1 MNYRIGNSFLNDR
14 NKDFESGL
22 DYIDRALSLIPPL
35 REGDIP
41 HENEIMARIFRA
53 RALQNLG
60 DISGA
65 LAEYRVCLAAIRLL
79 DYHGKVDMNNSK
91 DILISKTT
99 NFTSIII
106 GLTIESK
113 IQEGANRPYFS
124 HDERLDL
131 MKELG
136 YGMYSDNSLKCG
148 CCGKTDLELA
158 KLKKKLVL
166 CATCKGVWYCGRECQ
181 KEAWKKGHSKICGEK
196 AGVQTKQVSVASYAQ
211 IRAGRLCL
219 YCDKHDPSI
228 RVLFKDRSTDQ
239 TFDALTDQDQD
250 YELKTDET
258 GAIENSTEYYH
269 HTMYKDLIGERE
281 AMDKIFGGMS
291 LQG

>member
-1 MNYRIGNSFLNDR
+1 LPLNFRDSYDGWFTEGDKGVTTIYFWMNYRIGNSFIGG
-14 NKDFESGL
+14 KTEDFESGL
-22 DYIDRALSLIPPL
+22 EHIDRALSLIPPL
-35 REGDIP
+35 REGEMP
-41 HENEIMARIFRA
+41 HESEVLARVFRA

-79 DYHGKVDMNNSK
+79 DYHGKLDMN
-91 DILISKTT
+91 DPDHILIKKTT

-113 IQEGANRPYFS
+113 IQEGGCRPYFS

-136 YGMYSDNSLKCG
+136 IGMYSDNSLKCG

-158 KLKKKLVL
+158 TLKKKLVL
-166 CATCKGVWYCGRECQ
+166 CANCKGVWYCGRECQ

-196 AGVQTKQVSVASYAQ
+196 AGVQTKQVS
-211 IRAGRLCL
+211 L
-219 YCDKHDPSI
+219 YPMLRSERDVCVCIATNMILPS
-228 RVLFKDRSTDQ
+228 LLSS
-239 TFDALTDQDQD
+239 
-250 YELKTDET
+250 KTDL
-258 GAIENSTEYYH
+258 
-269 HTMYKDLIGERE
+269 LIRPL
-281 AMDKIFGGMS
+281 MR
-291 LQG
+291 